1 MPPQNRQIPGK
12 LVAAV
17 LLLILSMTA
26 GCEKKPKKP
35 EPVEVPDRL
44 VLTETSFDAL
54 TGWQDDR
61 ILEAQPALS
70 KSCGRLLGQ
79 PASRA
84 VGPEALAGTVADWRR
99 PCEAIEGLPEGQEA
113 ALRSLLEKEFRPF
126 AVAGPDGGTGVFTG
140 YYEAE
145 LRGATAPDDVY
156 RWPLYG
162 FPSDLTRVN
171 LGQFRADLKGRRIYG
186 RVEDG
191 VLVPYYDRAE
201 IDGGAL
207 AGRDLELLWSDDP
220 VDVFFLHIQ
229 GSGQVKL
236 SDGST
241 VRIGFAGTNDLP
253 FFAIGRA
260 LLSEN
265 KVPPEQASMQ
275 GIRDWL
281 RRNPEEAAAMM
292 RRNGRYIFFRRIEGE
307 GPIGSQGVALTA
319 GRSLAIDPKYLAL
332 GVPLWLETTWP
343 ASERPLR
350 RLMVAQDT
358 GGAIKGPVRGDFF
371 WGSGEAA
378 LEQAGRMKQSGR
390 YFLLL
395 PKAVAERRRAGS

>member
-1 MPPQNRQIPGK
+1 MPPRRRQFPTT
-12 LVAAV
+12 LAAV
-17 LLLILSMTA
+17 ALLLVLGVVA

-35 EPVEVPDRL
+35 EPVKVPDRL
-44 VLTETSFDAL
+44 TLTETEFDAL

-61 ILEAQPALS
+61 ISEAWPALL

-84 VGPEALAGTVADWRR
+84 VGPEALAGTVADWRV
-99 PCEAIEGLPEGQEA
+99 PCEALGKLTEGDEA
-113 ALRSLLEKEFRPF
+113 GLRSVLEKEFRPF
-126 AVAGPDGGTGVFTG
+126 AATGPDGETGLFTG

-145 LRGATAPDDVY
+145 LNGAAAPDDVY
-156 RWPLYG
+156 RWPLYKY
-162 FPSDLTRVN
+162 PSDLIRVD
-171 LGQFRADLKGRRIYG
+171 LGRFRADLNGRRIYG
-186 RVEDG
+186 RVQDG
-191 VLVPYYDRAE
+191 RLVPYYDRAE
-201 IDGGAL
+201 IEGGAL

-220 VDVFFLHIQ
+220 VDVFFLHVQ
-229 GSGQVKL
+229 GSGQVRL
-236 SDGST
+236 PDGST
-241 VRIGFAGTNDLP
+241 VRVGFAATNDLP

-260 LLSEN
+260 LISEN
-265 KVPPEQASMQ
+265 KVPRDRASMQ
-275 GIRDWL
+275 EIREWL
-281 RRNPEEAAAMM
+281 RRNPDEAAAMM
-292 RRNGRYIFFRRIEGE
+292 RRNGRYVFFRRIEGE

-319 GRSLAIDPKYLAL
+319 GRSLAIDPSYLAL

-343 ASERPLR
+343 ASNKPLR

-371 WGSGEAA
+371 WGPGEAA

-390 YFLLL
+390 YYLLL